1 MLLQSCCESY
11 VRSWTMFMGA
21 DQPLSS
27 SIDYTIGHNAAFSL
41 SEKSTEEKQT
51 IMMQGPECN
60 KRYYY
65 AAPLA

>member
-1 MLLQSCCESY
+1 
-11 VRSWTMFMGA
+11 MFMGA
-21 DQPLSS
+21 NQPLSS

-51 IMMQGPECN
+51 MMQGPECN